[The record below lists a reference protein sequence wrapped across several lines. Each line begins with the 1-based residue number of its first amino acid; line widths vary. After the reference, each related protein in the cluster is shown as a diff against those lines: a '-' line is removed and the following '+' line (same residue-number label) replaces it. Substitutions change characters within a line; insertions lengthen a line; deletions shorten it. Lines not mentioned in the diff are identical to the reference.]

1 MTENEK
7 ITILYV
13 DDEEINLFTFKAI
26 FKKKYEVFTAISAQK
41 GLDLL
46 SQKDI
51 SIQAVIS
58 DLAMPEMDGLSFIT
72 VAKSQ
77 YPNLLTFLLT
87 AYDLNDEIQNA
98 LNSKLIYQYLSK
110 PLNAGALEKAIANG
124 LQDSTN

>member
-110 PLNAGALEKAIANG
+110 PLM
-124 LQDSTN
+124 QVR